1 MADENKINDILN
13 ETAEYMA
20 DPVDIETPAESTAVP
35 EAEVTKAEAPKVET
49 AETEA
54 HKTEPVSVKADKEP
68 EIRDRK
74 AERAEAK
81 EQRKREKRDQKRAKI
96 QAAID
101 QCPKEYKP
109 LGTSTYFWLSV
120 LYSIPLLGFIFVL
133 ILSAVPRNRNLKN
146 FTRAILVFYL
156 IAIIIALITGI
167 VIMFLMPDP
176 VRGDF
181 LGGVTKIAQ
190 SFGM

>member
-1 MADENKINDILN
+1 MADESKINDILN

-20 DPVDIETPAESTAVP
+20 DPVETVTEPPVLPEPA
-35 EAEVTKAEAPKVET
+35 AEVPKAEIPKAEAP
-49 AETEA
+49 
-54 HKTEPVSVKADKEP
+54 KTEPVSVKTEKEP

-109 LGTSTYFWLSV
+109 LGTSAYFWLSV

-190 SFGM
+190 SFGL

>member
-20 DPVDIETPAESTAVP
+20 DPIDIETPAESAPVP
-35 EAEVTKAEAPKVET
+35 EVDIPMPETPKKEPAPAPVKVE
-49 AETEA
+49 
-54 HKTEPVSVKADKEP
+54 KEP

-74 AERAEAK
+74 AEKAEAK

-109 LGTSTYFWLSV
+109 LGTSAYFWLSI
-120 LYSIPLLGFIFVL
+120 LYSIPVLGFIFVL

-156 IAIIIALITGI
+156 IAIIIALIAGI

-181 LGGVTKIAQ
+181 LGGVSKIVD
-190 SFGM
+190 SVKV

>member
-1 MADENKINDILN
+1 MADESKINDILN

-20 DPVDIETPAESTAVP
+20 DPVDIETPVESKP
-35 EAEVTKAEAPKVET
+35 EPVAEAPAVK
-49 AETEA
+49 APKA
-54 HKTEPVSVKADKEP
+54 EPVSVKADVKTDNEA

-74 AERAEAK
+74 AERVEAK

-101 QCPKEYKP
+101 QCPREYKP
-109 LGTSTYFWLSV
+109 LGTSAYFWLSI
-120 LYSIPLLGFIFVL
+120 LYAIPVLGFVFVL
-133 ILSAVPRNRNLKN
+133 ILSAIPRNRNLKN

-156 IAIIIALITGI
+156 IAIIIGLIAGI

-176 VRGDF
+176 VRTDF
-181 LGGVTKIAQ
+181 LGGVSKIVN
-190 SFGM
+190 SVKV